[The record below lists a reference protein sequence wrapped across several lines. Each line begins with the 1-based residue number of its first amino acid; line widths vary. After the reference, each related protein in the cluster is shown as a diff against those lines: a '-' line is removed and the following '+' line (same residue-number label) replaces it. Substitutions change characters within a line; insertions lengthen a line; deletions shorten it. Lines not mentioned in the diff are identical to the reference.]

1 MALGLV
7 LNSQAIMTNIAVE
20 TIKAGSVEEKL
31 RARLVTNAS
40 RYSRGV
46 VEHLRSPGSREQGAS
61 GRAHAGAKLGR
72 RDIRFGSFA
81 DINPLVANV
90 C

>member
-20 TIKAGSVEEKL
+20 TIEAGSVEEKL

-40 RYSRGV
+40 RHSRGV
-46 VEHLRSPGSREQGAS
+46 VE
-61 GRAHAGAKLGR
+61 
-72 RDIRFGSFA
+72 DI
-81 DINPLVANV
+81 
-90 C
+90 

>member
-20 TIKAGSVEEKL
+20 TIEAGSVEEKL
-31 RARLVTNAS
+31 RLVTNAS

-46 VEHLRSPGSREQGAS
+46 VE
-61 GRAHAGAKLGR
+61 
-72 RDIRFGSFA
+72 DI
-81 DINPLVANV
+81 
-90 C
+90 